1 MPRIQAA
8 FRKTEITPS
17 APVHLAGYFNRRL
30 SRGVL
35 DPLFLRLA
43 VLRFEGRT
51 LAFIAIDTCAVL
63 REDADEIRDRVAGAG
78 VARREDVM
86 VFATH
91 LHTAPDIV
99 GLFGLPRETEYLA
112 RLKDRII
119 EDLRALEPAENVEVS
134 IAKTLRP
141 GLASNRRWFLKDG
154 RVMTNPPK
162 LSAELDRP
170 EGPVDDEVNTVAFR
184 DEAGRIRALF
194 VNISNHT
201 DTIGGFGISAD
212 WPGVMERR
220 LNETTSA
227 EFPVLT
233 FIAPQGNINHFDF
246 LSGRG
251 QTGPE
256 EARRLGLAYA
266 EAVAGSL
273 GGLRPVRVEVL
284 EGREIDLPL
293 EPLGVAEEEVVAARR
308 LLGEGNAES
317 AAASSR
323 ELTAEDLAAGD
334 EAVRRL
340 FAAGLLEFRE
350 RGPSVYR
357 LPLQV
362 LKVGRIAFAAV
373 PGEPF
378 VEVGLA
384 LKRIE
389 GYDLIV
395 PTALANG
402 YFGYIPLAENFG
414 RGGYET
420 QPGTSSRLSRHAAD
434 KILDALQGLLRG

>member
-1 MPRIQAA
+1 MPQLHAS
-8 FRKTEITPS
+8 FRKTDITPS
-17 APVHLAGYFNRRL
+17 RPVHLAGYFNRRL

-35 DPLFLRLA
+35 DPLYLRLA
-43 VLRFEGRT
+43 LLRLEGRT
-51 LAFIAIDTCAVL
+51 LAFVAIDTCAVL
-63 REDADEIRDRVAGAG
+63 REDADEIRDRVATAG
-78 VARREDVM
+78 IARREDVM

-99 GLFGLPRETEYLA
+99 GLFGLPREAEYLA
-112 RLKDRII
+112 RLKDRIV
-119 EDLRALEPAENVEVS
+119 EDLAGLEPEIPVEVS
-134 IAKTLRP
+134 IAKALRP

-154 RVMTNPPK
+154 RVVTNPPK
-162 LSAELDRP
+162 LSPGLDRP
-170 EGPVDDEVNTVAFR
+170 EGPVDDEVNAVAFR
-184 DEAGRIRALF
+184 DGTGGVQALF

-201 DTIGGFGISAD
+201 DTVGGLEISAD
-212 WPGVMERR
+212 WPGVMERT
-220 LNETTSA
+220 LNELTGA

-256 EARRLGLAYA
+256 EARRLGRAYA

-273 GGLRPVRVEVL
+273 GGLRPVRVEGL
-284 EGREIDLPL
+284 EGRALDLRL
-293 EPLGVAEEEVVAARR
+293 EPLAVAAEDVAAAER
-308 LLGEGNAES
+308 LLGTGGAEA

-323 ELTAEDLAAGD
+323 ELTAEDLATGD

-340 FAAGLLEFRE
+340 FAAGLLEFKE
-350 RGPSVYR
+350 RGPAAYR

-362 LKVGRIAFAAV
+362 LKVGRVAFAAV

-384 LKRIE
+384 LKRVP
-389 GYDLIV
+389 GYDLVV

-402 YFGYIPLAENFG
+402 YFGYIPMAENFG

-420 QPGTSSRLSRHAAD
+420 QPGTSSRLDRRAAGAV
-434 KILDALQGLLRG
+434 LDALRGLLT

>member
-1 MPRIQAA
+1 MPRIRAA
-8 FRKTEITPS
+8 FRKTDITP
-17 APVHLAGYFNRRL
+17 AGPVHLAGYFNRRL
-30 SRGVL
+30 SRGVR
-35 DPLFLRLA
+35 DPLHLRLA
-43 VLRFEGRT
+43 VLRLGGRT
-51 LAFIAIDTCAVL
+51 LAFVAIDTCAVL
-63 REDADEIRDRVAGAG
+63 REDADAIRDRVAAAG

-86 VFATH
+86 VFTTH

-112 RLKDRII
+112 RLGDRIV
-119 EDLRALEPAENVEVS
+119 EELSGLEPADEVDVA
-134 IAKTLRP
+134 IARVRRP
-141 GLASNRRWFLKDG
+141 GLASNRRWVLKDG

-162 LSAELDRP
+162 LSPELARP

-184 DEAGRIRALF
+184 DRAGRIRALF
-194 VNISNHT
+194 ANISNHT
-201 DTIGGFGISAD
+201 DTVGGLEISAD

-220 LNETTSA
+220 LNGLA
-227 EFPVLT
+227 GGDFPVLT

-256 EARRLGLAYA
+256 EAERLGRAYA
-266 EAVAGSL
+266 EAVAASL
-273 GGLRPVRVEVL
+273 DGLAPVGVDAL
-284 EGREIDLPL
+284 EGREIDLPI
-293 EPLGVAEEEVVAARR
+293 EPLPVAEDEVAAARR
-308 LLGEGNAES
+308 LLGEGAGET
-317 AAASSR
+317 AAASPR

-334 EAVRRL
+334 DAVRRM
-340 FAAGLLEFRE
+340 FAAGLLEFRD
-350 RGPSVYR
+350 RGPEAYR

-378 VEVGLA
+378 VEIGLA
-384 LKRIE
+384 LKRSP

-402 YFGYIPLAENFG
+402 YFGYIPLAENFA

-420 QPGTSSRLSRHAAD
+420 QPGTSSRLHPRAAAA
-434 KILDALQGLLRG
+434 ILEALRGLLRG

>member
-1 MPRIQAA
+1 MPRLQAA
-8 FRKTEITPS
+8 FRKTEITP
-17 APVHLAGYFNRRL
+17 AGPVHLAGYFNRRL

-43 VLRFEGRT
+43 VLRSAGRT
-51 LAFIAIDTCAVL
+51 LAFIGLDTCAVL
-63 REDADEIRDRVAGAG
+63 REDADEIRDRVAEAG

-91 LHTAPDIV
+91 LHTAPDIA

-112 RLKDRII
+112 RLKDRIVD
-119 EDLRALEPAENVEVS
+119 ELRALDPAENVEVS
-134 IAKTLRP
+134 VAKTLRP
-141 GLASNRRWFLKDG
+141 GLAFNRRWVLKDG
-154 RVMTNPPK
+154 RIMTNPPK

-184 DEAGRIRALF
+184 DESGRIRALF

-201 DTIGGFGISAD
+201 DTIGGLEISAD

-220 LNETTSA
+220 LNELTGQG
-227 EFPVLT
+227 FPVLT

-246 LSGRG
+246 LDGRG

-256 EARRLGLAYA
+256 EARKLGRAYA

-273 GGLRPVRVEVL
+273 GALKSVRADAL
-284 EGREIDLPL
+284 EGREIDLEL
-293 EPLGVAEEEVVAARR
+293 EPLDVAAEEIAAARR
-308 LLGEGNAES
+308 LLGEANSG
-317 AAASSR
+317 AAADSFR
-323 ELTAEDLAAGD
+323 ELTAEDLAKGD

-350 RGPSVYR
+350 HGPKAYR

-362 LKVGRIAFAAV
+362 LKIGRIAFAAV

-384 LKRIE
+384 LKRVA

-402 YFGYIPLAENFG
+402 YFGYIPMAENFG

-420 QPGTSSRLSRHAAD
+420 QPGTSSRLSRNAAAR
-434 KILDALQGLLRG
+434 ILDALRGLLRD